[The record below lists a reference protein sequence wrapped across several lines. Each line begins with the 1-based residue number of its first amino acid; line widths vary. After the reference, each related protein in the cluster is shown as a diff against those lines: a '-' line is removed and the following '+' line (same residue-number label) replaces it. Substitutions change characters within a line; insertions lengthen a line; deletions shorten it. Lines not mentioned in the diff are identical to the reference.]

1 MALSDEI
8 KSDKRKSIFK
18 KIILLLI
25 ILWISYWTYAMY
37 FKSENTEIVKEE
49 KSFTVKKWD
58 LKTFIEADWKVTLKD
73 SINLDFINPWIIKKI
88 YKKEWDEVKQ
98 GYLIAELD
106 TSYLDINIQKAELS
120 LDIAKSNYELKKRWS
135 TTDEIKLQEEL
146 LKVDKS
152 SLDNTKLQ
160 TNLDLQNTIDN
171 LKIEQDN
178 LENAKKQTEVNLL
191 TAKNNLKVAEIDL
204 QTSKN
209 NLESIKKQ
217 ENEKSTNY
225 QNNLVMEAWQLI
237 TTIEKNLFD
246 LDMLLWVS
254 TENRDFNNSFDDFL
268 WAKNTSVKQNAV
280 NSLILTQKSFDDFYT
295 DWKTYK
301 INPDYNIL
309 ESKIL
314 KLKDTAMLVNKTLN
328 YTIDTLKY
336 SISSYGSFSQETI
349 DDYINDFTKTLSD
362 SKSTLASFTTLIQTV
377 NENEINKD
385 YKIDTATTQVSSMEQ
400 KLEIA
405 KANYDK
411 AVLENDIYL
420 SQANQKIKQ
429 ANQSVESTKL
439 KNESLILKWQ
449 SDVEVSK
456 TMLDSKKQVDSLDL
470 EPYYT
475 AILTAQKNLEEAIK
489 KKQDAELISPINWKI
504 VNIEW
509 KIWETTN
516 SLKNPFVTIINT
528 KSLFVESFVE
538 ESDIIKVKQ
547 NQDVYIN
554 FDSIEWLTMTW
565 RVIYINEK
573 ANIDAN
579 SLVTYEVLIAF
590 ESSDPRVK
598 DGMSTV
604 IEFITKEIP
613 NVLIIPVQ
621 SVKTANKKPSVKL
634 ESWEV
639 KNIITWFTDWKMVE
653 VVSWLKLGDKILY

>member
-8 KSDKRKSIFK
+8 KSNNKKSLIK
-18 KIILLLI
+18 KILI
-25 ILWISYWTYAMY
+25 VSIIIGLWYSTYAIY
-37 FKSENTEIVKEE
+37 FKSENIDIVKEE

-58 LKTFIEADWKVTLKD
+58 LKTYIEADWKVTLKD
-73 SINLDFINPWIIKKI
+73 NINLDFINPWIIKKI

-98 GYLIAELD
+98 WDLIAELD
-106 TSYLDINIQKAELS
+106 TSYLDINIEKAQLS

-146 LKVDKS
+146 LKSDKS
-152 SLDNTKLQ
+152 SLDNTKSQ

-171 LKIEQDN
+171 LKIEEDN
-178 LENAKKQTEVNLL
+178 FENAKKQVEVNLL
-191 TAKNNLKVAEIDL
+191 TAKNNLKTAEIDL

-209 NLESIKKQ
+209 NLDSIKKQ
-217 ENEKSTNY
+217 EEEKSTNY
-225 QNNLVMEAWQLI
+225 QNNLIMEAWQLI

-254 TENRDFNNSFDDFL
+254 EENQYYNDAFDDFL
-268 WAKNTSVKQNAV
+268 WAKNTSIKQNAI
-280 NSLILTQKSFDDFYT
+280 NSLILAQKSFDDFYT
-295 DWKTYK
+295 DWKIYK
-301 INPDYNIL
+301 TNPDYTIL
-309 ESKIL
+309 ENKAL
-314 KLKDTAMLVNKTLN
+314 KLKEVSMLVNKCLN
-328 YTIDTLKY
+328 YTTLTLKY
-336 SISSYGSFSQETI
+336 SITSYSSFPQTTI
-349 DDYINDFTKTLSD
+349 DNYVNDFTKILSD
-362 SKSTLASFTTLIQTV
+362 SKNNLASFTNLIQTI
-377 NENEINKD
+377 NENETSKD

-429 ANQSVESTKL
+429 ANQVVESTKL

-449 SDVEVSK
+449 SDVEISK

-470 EPYYT
+470 EPFYT
-475 AILTAQKNLEEAIK
+475 AILTAQKNLEEAVK
-489 KKQDAELISPINWKI
+489 KKQDAQLISSINWKI
-504 VNIEW
+504 VNIEG

-547 NQDVYIN
+547 GQDVYIN
-554 FDSIEWLTMTW
+554 FDSIEWLTMTGK
-565 RVIYINEK
+565 VIYINEK

-604 IEFITKEIP
+604 IEFITKEIQ

-621 SVKTANKKPSVKL
+621 SVKTVNKKPSVKL
-634 ESWEV
+634 ESSEF